1 LENCGFPPPT
11 FVTHSAVVSS
21 IVGCTFVPQKFCCNF
36 SANNSIVSKLIWPMV
51 ASMAKRSLY
60 TSDSTVQQYYDEKNK
75 QDTSEKRLT
84 RYAAE
89 KNKMQ

>member
-1 LENCGFPPPT
+1 
-11 FVTHSAVVSS
+11 
-21 IVGCTFVPQKFCCNF
+21 
-36 SANNSIVSKLIWPMV
+36 MV